1 MTKFNHTTLSAKKSV
16 LATALLAMFS
26 LPTIAAPDSSTD
38 TYTTKSGTQVTP
50 SLSVDAKYDDNIYNQ
65 TNNETSS
72 AILIVAPAVNFKI
85 DNGINY
91 FSFDVGLNAG
101 TYAEN
106 SDDNYVDG
114 DLGVAVHIEN
124 GKSHR
129 FDFTAS
135 IASISEQRGSGLS
148 EGAFDPDADLIRYSD
163 LLLTATYEYGMR
175 STQARIAFTT
185 EAGTTDYSNN
195 NVFATADSN
204 VSNNLLGTTFYYNT
218 NAFTEVSLTLNGDY
232 IRYDTAS
239 LKDSDVYNALLGL
252 KWQSSSVI
260 TLDGKLGF
268 EFKQFENTA
277 VDDFDGLTWDIGAK
291 WQPLRYTSFY
301 LSTTQASQ
309 DPDSADGSY
318 LVERDVDL
326 SWVHAWS
333 SKVDTS
339 LAVTYQQDEYENEAN
354 NRLDEYLKY
363 TAAVDYSFTQWLD
376 ASLYAEMINNDS
388 NQQNISYDKFVTG
401 LNLTFTL

>member
-1 MTKFNHTTLSAKKSV
+1 MTQFNHTVLNAKKSV
-16 LATALLAMFS
+16 LTTALLAIFS
-26 LPTIAAPDSSTD
+26 LPTLAAPDNSTD
-38 TYTTKSGTQVTP
+38 IYKTKSGVQVTP
-50 SLSVDAKYDDNIYNQ
+50 SLSVDTQYDDNIYNQ

-72 AILIVAPAVNFKI
+72 AILLVAPSVNFKM
-85 DNGINY
+85 DNGINNIIL
-91 FSFDVGLNAG
+91 DLGLNTG

-114 DLGVAVHIEN
+114 NIAIAAHIESS
-124 GKSHR
+124 KSHR

-148 EGAFDPDADLIRYSD
+148 EGAFDPRADLIRYSD
-163 LLLTATYEYGMR
+163 MLLTATYEYGIR
-175 STQARIAFTT
+175 STQARIAVTT
-185 EAGTTDYSNN
+185 EAGVIDYNSN

-204 VSNNLLGTTFYYNT
+204 VANNLFGSTFYYNT
-218 NAFTEVSLTLNGDY
+218 NAFTEISVTLNGDY

-252 KWQSSSVI
+252 KWQGSSVM

-268 EFKQFENTA
+268 EFKQFADNTI
-277 VDDFDGLTWDIGAK
+277 DDFNGLTWDIGAK

-318 LVERDVDL
+318 LIERDVDL
-326 SWVHAWS
+326 SWTHAWNP
-333 SKVDTS
+333 KIDTS
-339 LAVTYQQDEYENEAN
+339 LAITYQQDEYENEVN
-354 NRLDEYLKY
+354 NRLDEYWKY
-363 TAAVDYSFTQWLD
+363 TASVDYSFTQWLD
-376 ASLYAEMINNDS
+376 ASLYAEVINNDS
-388 NQQNISYDKFVTG
+388 NEQNISYDKFIAG
-401 LNLTFTL
+401 LNLTFSL

>member
-1 MTKFNHTTLSAKKSV
+1 MTKFNHPVLSTKKSA
-16 LATALLAMFS
+16 LATALFAIFS
-26 LPTIAAPDSSTD
+26 LPSVAAPDSSTD
-38 TYTTKSGTQVTP
+38 TYTTQSGALVTP

-65 TNNETSS
+65 TNNETGS
-72 AILIVAPAVNFKI
+72 AILVVAPAVNFKV
-85 DNGINY
+85 DNGINNI
-91 FSFDVGLNAG
+91 SFDLGLNSG

-106 SDDNYVDG
+106 TDDNYVDG
-114 DLGVAVHIEN
+114 NAGIAAHLES

-148 EGAFDPDADLIRYSD
+148 EGAFDPAADLIRHAD
-163 LLLTATYEYGMR
+163 MLLTATYEYGIR

-185 EAGTTDYSNN
+185 EAGVIDYSDN
-195 NVFATADSN
+195 NVFATADSD
-204 VSNNLLGTTFYYNT
+204 VKNNLIGSTFYYNT

-232 IRYDTAS
+232 IRYDTAT

-252 KWQSSSVI
+252 NWQGSSTI

-268 EFKQFENTA
+268 EFKQFENTEI
-277 VDDFDGLTWDIGAK
+277 DDFDGLTWDIGAK

-326 SWVHAWS
+326 SWDHAWS
-333 SKVDTS
+333 SKIDTS
-339 LAVTYQQDEYENEAN
+339 LAVTFQQDDYENEAN

-363 TAAVDYSFTQWLD
+363 TVAVDYSFTQWLD

-388 NQQNISYDKFVTG
+388 NEQNISYDKFVAG